1 MKLTKLQLT
10 KHHGLGNDFLI
21 AVSPERSLDLTDAI
35 AWCDRRRGIGAD
47 GLIELRP
54 LSGQTSESLAVWAMT
69 LWNSDGSQAE
79 VSGNGLRCVGQALL
93 MREVSEAVS
102 GSDSADRSSAD
113 SGAYLIRTAGGLR
126 RVDVQADRRV
136 GTDQV
141 RVDMGVATATSDQSE
156 QWADLG
162 LVVTQQIGVSIGNP
176 HLVVLVEHPESQDL
190 RMIGPIVEA
199 DFPQGINVHLIRVD
213 NPTSITLRVWE
224 RGAGVTEAC
233 GSGACAAAWA
243 AKQWGLV
250 EDKVTVRMSGGYA
263 EVEVHDGAA
272 DESVFLTGPATFV
285 GTVILDG

>member
-35 AWCDRRRGIGAD
+35 AWCDRRRGMGAD

-54 LSGQTSESLAVWAMT
+54 LSSRTSESPAMWAMT
-69 LWNSDGSQAE
+69 LWNSDGSLAE

-93 MREVSEAVS
+93 MREAPEAEA
-102 GSDSADRSSAD
+102 GNSSAERD
-113 SGAYLIRTAGGLR
+113 SGGRGSYLIRTAGGLR
-126 RVDVQADRRV
+126 RVDVQADRRA

-141 RVDMGVATATSDQSE
+141 RVDMGAATGTSDQSE

-162 LVVTQQIGVSIGNP
+162 LVVTHQIGVSIGNP
-176 HLVVLVEHPESQDL
+176 HLVALVEHPESQDL
-190 RMIGPIVEA
+190 NMIGPVVEA

-213 NPTSITLRVWE
+213 SPTSITLRVWE
-224 RGAGVTEAC
+224 RGAGVTQAC

-263 EVEVHDGAA
+263 EVEVAQ
-272 DESVFLTGPATFV
+272 ESVSLTGPATFV

>member
-54 LSGQTSESLAVWAMT
+54 LSAKISESPAIWAMT
-69 LWNSDGSQAE
+69 LWNSDGSLAE

-93 MREVSEAVS
+93 MREAATATDPSTGLAAAGS
-102 GSDSADRSSAD
+102 GS
-113 SGAYLIRTAGGLR
+113 YLIRTAGGLR
-126 RVDVQADRRV
+126 QVDVQADRRA

-141 RVDMGVATATSDQSE
+141 RVDMGAATETSDQSE

-162 LVVTQQIGVSIGNP
+162 LVVTKQIGVSIGNP
-176 HLVVLVEHPESQDL
+176 HLVALVEHPESQDL
-190 RMIGPIVEA
+190 NTIGPIIEA
-199 DFPQGINVHLIRVD
+199 DFAQGINVHLIRVD

-224 RGAGVTEAC
+224 RGAGVTQAC

-263 EVEVHDGAA
+263 EVEVGQ
-272 DESVFLTGPATFV
+272 ESVFLTGPATFV